1 MIHLICRFCGMIVDR
16 TQQEKYSIHRH
27 LHRAMAPQMTQFATE
42 EIVPAVTGPVIRAM
56 TAETTRHM
64 TAALLPSLTH
74 SLAPTLVHSLKHE
87 PRADYYCH
95 YCDAAAIYC
104 DMCHSARIADNEQTY
119 YASYYASYYS
129 AYYTPFYAN
138 SIADYFTRHIIL
150 KA

>member
-1 MIHLICRFCGMIVDR
+1 M
-16 TQQEKYSIHRH
+16 
-27 LHRAMAPQMTQFATE
+27 
-42 EIVPAVTGPVIRAM
+42 PAVTGPVIRAM

-95 YCDAAAIYC
+95 YCDAAAVYC

-119 YASYYASYYS
+119 YASATQVIT
-129 AYYTPFYAN
+129 AHITPRFMLTPLR
-138 SIADYFTRHIIL
+138 ITL
-150 KA
+150 PGTP